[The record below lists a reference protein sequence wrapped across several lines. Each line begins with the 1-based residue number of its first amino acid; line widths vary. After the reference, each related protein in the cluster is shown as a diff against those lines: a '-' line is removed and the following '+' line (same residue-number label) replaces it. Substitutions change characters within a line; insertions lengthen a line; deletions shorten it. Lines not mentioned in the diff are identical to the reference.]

1 MNNKQKPKIPQFSDD
16 NHYYTEDRIINEL
29 NYRQA
34 QRIAELL
41 FNENMINL
49 KEYEA
54 LSNINRA
61 SFPPLFV
68 EIFPK

>member
-1 MNNKQKPKIPQFSDD
+1 MTNEQEPKIPQFSND
-16 NHYYTEDRIINEL
+16 NHYYTEERIINEL

-41 FNENMINL
+41 FDEKLINP

-61 SFPPLFV
+61 SYPPLFV